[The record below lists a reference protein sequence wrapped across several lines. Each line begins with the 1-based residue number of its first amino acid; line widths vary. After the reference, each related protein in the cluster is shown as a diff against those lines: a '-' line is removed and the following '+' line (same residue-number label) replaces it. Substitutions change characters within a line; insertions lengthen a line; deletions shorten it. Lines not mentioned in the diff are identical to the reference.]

1 MARLSCAA
9 LAGLLF
15 SACTAPVTEAKPPV
29 NAAAITLPEPAE
41 LARVLGVAPQT
52 VRVHEPHLFVG
63 DARPLVEYRAFRS
76 EDVLNHVLG
85 SGWEKSEDE
94 IELRALDG
102 YFVRVPVTKLKQHRA
117 YFAVARAD
125 GSPFTVDNP
134 AQQETNLPLGPY
146 YLIWDNVKHPEL
158 IRDGAA
164 HWPYQVS
171 TVALRAPAM
180 HSLLPEGVAP
190 AYRRHAELAQKY
202 CLSCHLV
209 NGYGG
214 DKMPIN
220 LADRVKRLSEPAFL
234 TWVLDPAAV
243 DAYTAMP
250 AMAPMLPQA
259 ERERIARELYEYFLQ
274 LPVHQ

>member
-1 MARLSCAA
+1 M
-9 LAGLLF
+9 
-15 SACTAPVTEAKPPV
+15 
-29 NAAAITLPEPAE
+29 
-41 LARVLGVAPQT
+41 
-52 VRVHEPHLFVG
+52 HEPHLFIG
-63 DARPLVEYRAFRS
+63 EARPLIEYHAVPA
-76 EDVLNHVLG
+76 ENVLNHLLG
-85 SGWEKSEDE
+85 SGWSKSQDE

-102 YFVRVPVTKLKQHRA
+102 YLARIPVAKLKRYRA

-125 GSPFTVDNP
+125 GSAFTVDNP

-146 YLIWDNVKHPEL
+146 YLIWDNVNSPEL
-158 IRDGAA
+158 IREGATF
-164 HWPYQVS
+164 WPYQVS
-171 TVALRAPAM
+171 TVSLRAPAM
-180 HSLLPEGVAP
+180 HSLMPEGMP
-190 AYRRHAELAQKY
+190 PQYRPQAELAQKY

-220 LADRVKRLSEPAFL
+220 LADRVKRLSEPDFL

-259 ERERIARELYEYFLQ
+259 ERERIARELYDYFLQ
-274 LPVHQ
+274 LPVHD